1 MLRVSKLNSFQSALL
16 TKLAGMSLVL
26 VMSNY
31 KICYLL
37 LKLMFRLRDCNLRF
51 CYYGLFLQ
59 KRTANSYLWKVWLE
73 QRRRV
78 SLP

>member
-1 MLRVSKLNSFQSALL
+1 
-16 TKLAGMSLVL
+16 
-26 VMSNY
+26 
-31 KICYLL
+31 
-37 LKLMFRLRDCNLRF
+37 MFRLRDCNLRF

-78 SLP
+78 SHP